1 MHLSDLILIKKE
13 GEYFYTSGKMLKNK
27 FQSMIFLQ
35 LKAFFVEILV
45 SKVQIAYKLFI

>member
-13 GEYFYTSGKMLKNK
+13 GEYFYLSGKMFKNK

-35 LKAFFVEILV
+35 LKAFFVEILNIC
-45 SKVQIAYKLFI
+45 SFQTTNSL